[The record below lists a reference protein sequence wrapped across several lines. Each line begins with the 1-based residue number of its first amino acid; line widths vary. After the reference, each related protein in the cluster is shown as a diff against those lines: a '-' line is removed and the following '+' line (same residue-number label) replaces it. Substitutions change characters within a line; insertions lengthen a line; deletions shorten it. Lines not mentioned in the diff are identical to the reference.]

1 MFMVH
6 NMNNYMKKIV
16 SALTPL
22 SVKRKRLTKQ
32 LKNKYNDEYLTKL
45 DSLETPLIIDCGYEA
60 KINSKLCF
68 DKEYPRFTLNY
79 DGSSFVS
86 SPFRTFKQTIIKHK
100 FCFTSKPFNY
110 EDLNNDLIEKMLFHT
125 KIGYDNSTQLTSL
138 LNIFISS
145 DYDNK
150 DFAFNVIFVDYG
162 ITTYNGKKYC
172 FITFKSNPILEN
184 IFFKPI
190 STHLLTNQQTSPDG
204 LTTRNFTFHTLTTSL
219 IDFNDEKLHYFY
231 VDILPKLKTLS
242 KLYKNK
248 IL

>member
-1 MFMVH
+1 
-6 NMNNYMKKIV
+6 MNNYIKKIV

-22 SVKRKRLTKQ
+22 PVKRKRLTKQ

-45 DSLETPLIIDCGYEA
+45 DSFETPLIIDCGYEA

-68 DKEYPRFTLNY
+68 NKEYPRFTLNY
-79 DGSSFVS
+79 DGNSFVS
-86 SPFRTFKQTIIKHK
+86 SPFRTFKQNIIKHK
-100 FCFTSKPFNY
+100 FCYTSKPFNY

-125 KIGYDNSTQLTSL
+125 KSTYHNSTQLNSL
-138 LNIFISS
+138 LNLFISS

-150 DFAFNVIFVDYG
+150 DFSFNVIFIDYG
-162 ITTYNGKKYC
+162 ITNYNGKKYC
-172 FITFKSNPILEN
+172 FVTFKSNSILEN

-190 STHLLTNQQTSPDG
+190 STYLLTNQKTSPDG
-204 LTTRNFTFHTLTTSL
+204 LKTGYFTFHSLTTAL

-248 IL
+248 II

>member
-1 MFMVH
+1 
-6 NMNNYMKKIV
+6 MNNYIKKIV

-22 SVKRKRLTKQ
+22 PVKRKRLTKQ

-45 DSLETPLIIDCGYEA
+45 DSFETPLIIDCGYEA

-68 DKEYPRFTLNY
+68 NKEYPRFTLNY
-79 DGSSFVS
+79 DGNSFVS
-86 SPFRTFKQTIIKHK
+86 SPFRTFKQNIIKHK
-100 FCFTSKPFNY
+100 FCYTSKPFNY

-125 KIGYDNSTQLTSL
+125 KSTYHNSTQLNSL
-138 LNIFISS
+138 LNLFISS

-150 DFAFNVIFVDYG
+150 DFSFNVIFIDYG
-162 ITTYNGKKYC
+162 ITNYNGKKYC
-172 FITFKSNPILEN
+172 FITFKSNSILEN

-190 STHLLTNQQTSPDG
+190 STYLLTNQKTSPDG
-204 LTTRNFTFHTLTTSL
+204 LKTNYFTFHSLTTAL
-219 IDFNDEKLHYFY
+219 IDFDDGKLHYFY

-248 IL
+248 II